1 MDISAWLAF
10 FAASWAIS
18 ISPGAGA
25 VAAMTA
31 GLQHGFAR
39 GYFLTFGLVLGLW
52 SLLLL
57 VGVGLGALIMASS
70 TAFAVIK
77 WLGVGYLLWLGIA
90 QWRAPAVGLQARADD
105 AARVSRRRVL
115 MRGWMINTLNP
126 KPTLFMLAVVP
137 QFLNPAQPL
146 VPQYLVIA
154 RHAGLHRPRRQR
166 RLHRVRVAC
175 ARGLAHAAADA
186 LGQSRFRRP
195 VHRAGDD
202 AGDGQAQ
209 LTFAQL
215 AAQRLRLR
223 SLRLAFEPP
232 LLRAVGRLGR
242 LAHARRLAPLNPP
255 VPANAASRRRGSC
268 PGCGVPA
275 P

>member
-1 MDISAWLAF
+1 MDFTTWLTF

-39 GYFLTFGLVLGLW
+39 GYFLTFGLVFGLW

-77 WLGVGYLLWLGIA
+77 WLGVAYLLWLGIA
-90 QWRAPAVGLQARADD
+90 QWRAPAIGLQAQTDG
-105 AARVSRRRVL
+105 AAMVSRRSIL

-137 QFLNPAQPL
+137 QFLNPTQPL

-154 RHAGLHRPRRQR
+154 ATLAFTDLVINAGYTAFASHA
-166 RLHRVRVAC
+166 
-175 ARGLAHAAADA
+175 
-186 LGQSRFRRP
+186 
-195 VHRAGDD
+195 
-202 AGDGQAQ
+202 
-209 LTFAQL
+209 L
-215 AAQRLRLR
+215 AALRTPR
-223 SLRLAFEPP
+223 QMRWVNRVFGSLFIALATM
-232 LLRAVGRLGR
+232 
-242 LAHARRLAPLNPP
+242 LAT
-255 VPANAASRRRGSC
+255 VKRG
-268 PGCGVPA
+268 G
-275 P
+275 

>member
-1 MDISAWLAF
+1 MDISVWLTF

-57 VGVGLGALIMASS
+57 VGVGLGALIVASS

-77 WLGVGYLLWLGIA
+77 WLGVAYLLWLGIA
-90 QWRAPAVGLQARADD
+90 QWRAPAIGLHAQTDG
-105 AARVSRRRVL
+105 AAKVSRRSIL

-137 QFLNPAQPL
+137 QFLNPTQAL
-146 VPQYLVIA
+146 LPQYLVMAATLAFTDLVVNAGYTAFAA
-154 RHAGLHRPRRQR
+154 RA
-166 RLHRVRVAC
+166 
-175 ARGLAHAAADA
+175 
-186 LGQSRFRRP
+186 
-195 VHRAGDD
+195 
-202 AGDGQAQ
+202 
-209 LTFAQL
+209 L
-215 AAQRLRLR
+215 AALRTPR
-223 SLRLAFEPP
+223 QMRWVNRVFGSLFIALAT
-232 LLRAVGRLGR
+232 A
-242 LAHARRLAPLNPP
+242 LAT
-255 VPANAASRRRGSC
+255 VKRG
-268 PGCGVPA
+268 P
-275 P
+275 

>member
-1 MDISAWLAF
+1 MDFSLWLAF

-57 VGVGLGALIMASS
+57 VGVGLGALIVASS
-70 TAFAVIK
+70 TAFAVVK
-77 WLGVGYLLWLGIA
+77 WLGVAYLLWLGIS
-90 QWRAPAVGLQARADD
+90 QWRTPAIGLQARADGV
-105 AARVSRRRVL
+105 AAASHRSLVV
-115 MRGWMINTLNP
+115 RGWMLNTLNP

-154 RHAGLHRPRRQR
+154 ATLAFTDLVVNAGYT
-166 RLHRVRVAC
+166 AF
-175 ARGLAHAAADA
+175 A
-186 LGQSRFRRP
+186 SR
-195 VHRAGDD
+195 A
-202 AGDGQAQ
+202 
-209 LTFAQL
+209 L
-215 AAQRLRLR
+215 AALRTPRQMRWVNRVFGGLVVA
-223 SLRLAFEPP
+223 LATM
-232 LLRAVGRLGR
+232 
-242 LAHARRLAPLNPP
+242 LAT
-255 VPANAASRRRGSC
+255 VKRG
-268 PGCGVPA
+268 G
-275 P
+275 